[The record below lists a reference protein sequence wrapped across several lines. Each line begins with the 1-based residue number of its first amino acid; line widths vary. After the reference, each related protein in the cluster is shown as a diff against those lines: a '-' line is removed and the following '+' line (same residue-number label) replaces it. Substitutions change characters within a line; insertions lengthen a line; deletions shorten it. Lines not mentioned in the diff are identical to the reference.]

1 MEVIMSTRQH
11 KIKPLI
17 KKCPKCGSLDVIRE
31 MPANRTRITT
41 SCLSCGYSFTIA
53 RSVLVKRAEH
63 TPTPWTVVNKIGLHF
78 LGRPIGTCNGENR
91 RITKEKSDQENAAN
105 ATFICCAVNNFDGLL
120 SACKQALKKIIPEY
134 DNEAMD
140 VLRDAINKAEAP
152 DAT

>member
-1 MEVIMSTRQH
+1 MKH

-63 TPTPWTVVNKIGLHF
+63 TPTPWIVVNKIDLHF
-78 LGRPIGTCNGENR
+78 FGRPIGTCNGKNR
-91 RITKEKSDQENAAN
+91 WITKEKSDQENTTNAA
-105 ATFICCAVNNFDGLL
+105 FICRAVNNFDGLL
-120 SACKQALKKIIPEY
+120 SACKRALEEIIPEY
-134 DNEAMD
+134 DNRAMD
-140 VLRDAINKAEAP
+140 VLQDAINKAEAL